1 MKKKGL
7 FLVFAVIVAVSVLSV
22 YATACTGTD
31 GETFVRFTVNFYSEG
46 QLVEAVT
53 VDSADFDFATAIPD
67 APDKSGEEGDY
78 VFLYWRFKDGTPLT
92 ENNYPTTDADL
103 FAVYEFAGKTYTVT
117 FKGYDGSYLE
127 VNGKYSQKVIEGKA
141 AVAPV
146 PPEVEGFEFV
156 GWDKA
161 FDCVKENLTVNA
173 VYEKKTYTLSF
184 KDGDKVIKSEKVA
197 FGSSLNEYEVEKP
210 EREGLTF
217 IEWKS
222 EDGRVYYDMPAKD
235 LTMVAVWKV
244 NTPEGISLIAS
255 SENAVYG
262 DAVTLALSFTEYE
275 DIEYS
280 VRWLVDGAVAEGDGN
295 AFVLKKGAGRYR
307 VKANVSASYGDA
319 TSSVSSN
326 EITVY
331 IAKKELEVTP
341 AVYPLVYGE
350 AYEPDFVYDGFV
362 NGEDET
368 VLKGSIYVSTAY
380 VQGADV
386 GSYYVSAGGI
396 SAENYE
402 IKTQTVTLNVE
413 KRPLKV
419 EVVSAKVTYGDPF
432 VPSEYRVRGLY
443 GDDVVGEVALY
454 CPYPSV
460 NVNAGEYD
468 ITASGVVFKK
478 GKAENYAV
486 EYVESTLTV
495 NQKAVTV
502 ELLNASDITYLDEAP
517 AFSYT
522 VNGLVNGDG
531 ESALGTVSTV
541 CDYSAGDGVGE
552 CSAYLN
558 IDGESL
564 NYDVTLSATQ
574 QAPATFNVLP
584 YVIKFEGVATKDN
597 RYGEDLWISPV
608 DKFVT
613 GLPNGFIAT
622 GTVKA
627 LTNETGD
634 YTLPGDED
642 KFEYTLFVLNSEEED
657 CTDNF
662 DVVCSF
668 ELKVGATVDMTVQ
681 NYVYDYNGFPQGDG
695 VEIHADGYYAEYLDG
710 DGEYVSYHPTFTDAG
725 EYTVSFRV
733 VDCFNDVVASSS
745 YKVSINK
752 IVNVID
758 CDGVIDEYVYN
769 GVEQTVSGAVAL
781 YEEAAVTYENNTF
794 TDVPD
799 GGVLTVTAI
808 AAETKNYKETRVS
821 FTVTVNKAD
830 YTEEQI
836 PELEIEVQ
844 AEPGKTLEG
853 IAAPENC
860 TWHNAAA
867 VSLVVGEQS
876 ADALYCAD
884 SRNYNAKR
892 VSVKVVGIKTA
903 IAIVSSDVS
912 VPFGTDYAPQYSF
925 TKNSVAFDP
934 STVGLTLTVT
944 ADTKTFAV
952 GSTYKVTLSLDDNEW
967 YTAPDKTVTVK
978 VPTVLYGGAYYTIE
992 DALKLVQSNESFIIV
1007 AYDTSFATPYVAAD
1021 VYPDDSYYTLSSGEN
1036 LLVPYSEA
1044 HSTDTGDIYATTG
1057 SSVTKNNAY
1066 ATLYI
1071 PSGITFDS
1079 SGFVYVSAARNSN
1092 SANPT
1097 GNAAGKYGVLNIAEG
1112 AKFISGGTFECSG
1125 FAIGDGLIEITGGK
1139 LYEPMIAIGY
1149 KGGNITN
1156 TINSKVFPINQYT
1169 LNNIMTDMKVYSS
1182 VSYFAK
1188 TVIKASLNDVKT
1200 DVEFMG
1206 SSSDEFMQLTDGYI
1220 MKSYND
1226 NTGKVSFEVSGSVS
1240 FNDMTLTLGGVG
1252 STVST
1257 SGKQVPLPGYFD
1269 FTIKSGSTATVN
1281 AGVKLLPGSSFTV
1294 ESGATLNVKSNVFVY
1309 TRLSDEYFDK
1319 SDQYSGMAD
1328 SKKFS
1333 GWQDGG
1339 NAMAYPH
1346 ASAKDYYYT
1355 SVTFDFN
1362 ASTPAELN
1370 VYGTLIVGSGAK
1382 IAGGITLGEGGKI
1395 QLDSNAAT
1403 ENTITEDHTDYEDNT
1418 KIFGKVISVKA
1429 HYFYSTAS
1437 AYYINGGNEVAL
1449 EKGRTYTAT
1458 ASGVTVS

>member
-53 VDSADFDFATAIPD
+53 VDSADFDFASAIPD

-161 FDCVKENLTVNA
+161 LDCVKENLTVNA

-222 EDGRVYYDMPAKD
+222 EDGRVYYDMPAKN

-280 VRWLVDGAVAEGDGN
+280 VRWLVDGAVAEGDGD

-380 VQGADV
+380 VQGSDV

-552 CSAYLN
+552 YSAYLN
-558 IDGESL
+558 IKGESL

-668 ELKVGATVDMTVQ
+668 ELKVGAIADMTVQ
-681 NYVYDYNGFPQGDG
+681 NYVYDYNGSPQGDG

-733 VDCFNDVVASSS
+733 VDGFNDVVASSS

-944 ADTKTFAV
+944 ADTTTFAV
-952 GSTYKVTLSLDDNEW
+952 GSTYKVTLSLDDNDW
-967 YTAPDKTVTVK
+967 YAAHDKTVTVK

-1007 AYDTSFATPYVAAD
+1007 AYDTSFATPDAAAD
-1021 VYPDDSYYTLSSGEN
+1021 VYADDSYYTLSSGEN

-1044 HSTDTGDIYATTG
+1044 HSTNAFDYAAG
-1057 SSVTKNNAY
+1057 KVVKNNAY

-1071 PSGITFDS
+1071 PTGITFRS
-1079 SGFVYVSAARNSN
+1079 SGYTYVAAARNVG
-1092 SANPT
+1092 SAQPT
-1097 GNAAGKYGVLNIAEG
+1097 GNTSGKYGVLNIAEG
-1112 AKFISGGTFECSG
+1112 AKFVSDGTFECLGYSV
-1125 FAIGDGLIEITGGK
+1125 GDGLVEITAGN

-1149 KGGNITN
+1149 KGGNITYAIRN
-1156 TINSKVFPINQYT
+1156 EVFPISQYT
-1169 LNNIMTDMKVYSS
+1169 VNNIIADMKIYSG
-1182 VSYFAK
+1182 VSYYAK
-1188 TVIKASLNDVKT
+1188 AAVGASGDEIPSDVKFFGNSSG
-1200 DVEFMG
+1200 VFM
-1206 SSSDEFMQLTDGYI
+1206 SLQSGY
-1220 MKSYND
+1220 MTKSYD
-1226 NTGKVSFEVSGSVS
+1226 EDTGVVRFDVYGDIVFNNMSITLESPFGEV
-1240 FNDMTLTLGGVG
+1240 
-1252 STVST
+1252 TVST
-1257 SGKQVPLPGYFD
+1257 SKKQVPLPGYFD
-1269 FTIKSGSTATVN
+1269 FGIKSGSTATVN
-1281 AGVKLLPGSSFTV
+1281 AGVKLLPGASFTID
-1294 ESGATLNVKSNVFVY
+1294 EGATLNVNKDIFVY
-1309 TRLSDEYFDK
+1309 SAFEGYVTLDKESD
-1319 SDQYSGMAD
+1319 
-1328 SKKFS
+1328 KFEGTTLYQ

-1339 NAMAYPH
+1339 NGMTYPVSAYRTEN
-1346 ASAKDYYYT
+1346 YYYT
-1355 SVTFDFN
+1355 DVAFDFN
-1362 ASTPAELN
+1362 GTTPAAFTVKGTLN
-1370 VYGTLIVGSGAK
+1370 VASGGT
-1382 IAGGITLGEGGKI
+1382 IAGGFVLEGNGKI
-1395 QLDSNAAT
+1395 IVNGSANVS
-1403 ENTITEDHTDYEDNT
+1403 NTIKEDLSNYAD
-1418 KIFGKVISVKA
+1418 KILGLTVRGR
-1429 HYFYSTAS
+1429 YFTATSS
-1437 AYYINGGNEVAL
+1437 AYYVCGGKEVAL
-1449 EKGRTYTAT
+1449 EKGRTYTCNG
-1458 ASGVTVS
+1458 SGVTVS